1 MPANPSE
8 QEKATSAKV
17 LKNAT
22 VITMA
27 QAEAPSQL
35 ADVMLESG
43 RISCLK
49 QNAEIPRGAEVIDL
63 RGKFLLPGLIDAHCH
78 ITYSGGLVEDELRLT
93 SHERVLRAAYNAF
106 VTILAGITTIRDP
119 GGVDHIEI
127 AVRNMVNAGHLYGP
141 RIIAGGRMIAM
152 TGGHGWFYGLEADG
166 PDAVRRAAR
175 EQIKAGCDWVK
186 FMASGGFAELTE
198 DPDAAQLGLDELTAG
213 INEAKKA
220 GKKTAAHAHSATA
233 MKNALQAGVDS
244 IEHASFMDDETI
256 QLLLSRGVF
265 IVPTFSI
272 YYKMKEYGLEKGLA
286 PAIVDLTKRCWETK
300 VERFLKA
307 YKAGVKIAAGTDNGS
322 PIASHGDITTELEIL
337 VKIGLAPHEALKTA
351 TINAA
356 QMLGLDH
363 EIGTIE
369 AAKRADL
376 VVLSEDPL
384 NNVSATRRIEA
395 VFKDGSMY
403 RMDDDALTLPVSAL
417 RFPR

>member
-1 MPANPSE
+1 
-8 QEKATSAKV
+8 V

-22 VITMA
+22 VITMTRN
-27 QAEAPSQL
+27 EAPKQL
-35 ADVMLESG
+35 ADVVLEDG
-43 RISCLK
+43 RISYLK
-49 QNAEIPRGAEVIDL
+49 QNVEIPRGAEVIDL
-63 RGKFLLPGLIDAHCH
+63 HGKFLLPGLIDSHCH
-78 ITYSGGLVEDELRLT
+78 ITYSGGLVEDELRL
-93 SHERVLRAAYNAF
+93 SSNDRVLRTAYNAF

-127 AVRNMVNAGHLYGP
+127 AVRNMVNAGYLYGP
-141 RIIAGGRMIAM
+141 RIISGGRMIAM

-175 EQIKAGCDWVK
+175 QQIKAGCDWVK

-198 DPDAAQLGLDELTAG
+198 DPGAAQLGLDELTAG

-233 MKNALQAGVDS
+233 IKNAIQAGVDS
-244 IEHASFMDDETI
+244 IEHASFIDDETV
-256 QLLLSRGVF
+256 QLLLTHGVF

-272 YYKMKEYGLEKGLA
+272 YYKMKEYGPENGLA
-286 PAIVDLTKRCWETK
+286 PAIVDLTKRCWEAK
-300 VERFLKA
+300 VEKFLKA
-307 YKAGVKIAAGTDNGS
+307 YKAGVKTAAGTDNGS
-322 PIASHGDITTELEIL
+322 PIALHGDIATELEIF
-337 VKIGLAPHEALKTA
+337 VKIGLSPCEALKTA

-384 NNVSATRRIEA
+384 NNVSATRRVEA

-403 RMDDDALTLPVSAL
+403 RMDHDVLTLPVSPL
-417 RFPR
+417 RFTRH